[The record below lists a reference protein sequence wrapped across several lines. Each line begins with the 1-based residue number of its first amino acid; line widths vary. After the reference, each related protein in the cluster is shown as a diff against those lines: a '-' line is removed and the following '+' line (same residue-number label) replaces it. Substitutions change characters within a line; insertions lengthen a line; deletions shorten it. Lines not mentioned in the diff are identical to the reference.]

1 MKKLFILLACAATVV
16 ACSKDETIA
25 SFQGDAIKFGNPFV
39 NKSTRLATFGD
50 GVDFKKFKVWG
61 TASNGADLDETALIF
76 NGVEFTGEVGAD
88 VWTCA
93 PANVQYWINEAYYT
107 FTAFASTG
115 TEGTV
120 NVDATYGMPE
130 TITISDIQNNQE
142 DLILAQAV
150 ATGHVNGQNATVNLT
165 FHHLLSKA
173 KFTVESE
180 AQNGYTHTVKNI
192 KIKNFS
198 NGTYT
203 LDAYAP
209 VDGTWAGGTSAD
221 ILFEAIENVSSSTV
235 AGDKDN
241 EEVLLI
247 PNKNQFNVS
256 FEVDFC
262 KDGVVLYTKECHTN
276 AVDTDLVAGYAYNF
290 IIDIEANDQIQFKV
304 SADPVWTD
312 ASSDTFPVT
321 LQ

>member
-50 GVDFKKFKVWG
+50 GVDFESFNLWG

-76 NGVEFTGEVGAD
+76 DGVEFTGEVGGD
-88 VWTCA
+88 VWSCDA
-93 PANVQYWINEAYYT
+93 DKVQYWINGAQYT

-115 TEGTV
+115 TAGIV
-120 NVDATYGMPE
+120 NVDDTYGMPE

-142 DLILAQAV
+142 DLILAQTA
-150 ATGHVNGQNATVNLT
+150 ATGHVNGQNAIVDLT

-173 KFTVESE
+173 KFTVESA

-192 KIKNFS
+192 KVSNFS
-198 NGTYT
+198 GGTYT
-203 LDAYAP
+203 LDAYDP
-209 VDGTWAGGTSAD
+209 VDGSWAGGTSAEISFD
-221 ILFEAIENVSSSTV
+221 AIEGVSSSTV
-235 AGDKDN
+235 PDDKDN

-247 PNKNQFNVS
+247 PNKTQFNVS
-256 FEVDFC
+256 FDVDFC
-262 KDGVVLYTKECHTN
+262 KGGVVLYTKECHTN

-290 IIDIEANDQIQFKV
+290 IINIEANDEIQFKV
-304 SADPVWTD
+304 SDDPVWTD
-312 ASSDTFPVT
+312 ATSDSFPVT